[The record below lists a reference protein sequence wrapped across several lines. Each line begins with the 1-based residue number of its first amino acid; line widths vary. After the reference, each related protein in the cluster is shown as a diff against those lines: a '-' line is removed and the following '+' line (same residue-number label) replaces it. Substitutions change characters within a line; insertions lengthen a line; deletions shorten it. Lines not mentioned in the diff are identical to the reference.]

1 MSLII
6 RGLATALPCHS
17 ISQEQAAAAVSTFFC
32 QTDEQAQRL
41 PALFGRAG
49 INSRYSVLLN
59 GPPGELNWQTFYPPS
74 TGPHDRGPKTSR
86 RMEAYRHEAPAL
98 AFRAASRALEESSV
112 TAKEIDHLITVS
124 CTGFFAPGID
134 IQLIKRLRLFPTV
147 QRTHVGFMG
156 CHGALNGLQI
166 ASALT
171 AADPKA
177 RVLMCAVELCTLHLH
192 YGWNA
197 QSVVPHALFADGAA
211 ALVATS
217 TSPPAPP
224 RFGKGEGQ
232 GWTLAATG
240 SCLFPDS
247 EHGMTW
253 NIGDHG
259 FEMTLS
265 ADVPDLLLGHLRPWM
280 DRWLN
285 DNQLTVAKIGSW
297 AVHPGGPRILSAVG
311 ACLGIKSSA
320 LDVSTEVLSECG
332 NMSSP
337 TILFILHRL
346 REQDAARPCV
356 VVAFGPGLVAEAA
369 LFR

>member
-1 MSLII
+1 MSLVI
-6 RGLATALPCHS
+6 RGLATALPRHS

-59 GPPGELNWQTFYPPS
+59 GPPGELNWQTFYAPS

-86 RMEAYRHEAPAL
+86 RMEAYRNEAPTL
-98 AFRAASRALEESSV
+98 AFRAASRSLEESSF

-134 IQLIKRLRLFPTV
+134 IQLIKGLGLPPTI
-147 QRTHVGFMG
+147 QRTHIGFMG
-156 CHGALNGLQI
+156 CHGALNGLQV

-171 AADPKA
+171 SADPMA
-177 RVLMCAVELCTLHLH
+177 RVLLCAVELCSLHLH
-192 YGWNA
+192 YGWNP
-197 QSVVPHALFADGAA
+197 QSLVPHALFADGAA

-217 TSPPAPP
+217 DEKPTK
-224 RFGKGEGQ
+224 RD
-232 GWTLAATG
+232 WTLATTG
-240 SCLFPDS
+240 SCLFPNS

-265 ADVPDLLLGHLRPWM
+265 ADVPDLLLRNLRPWM
-280 DRWLN
+280 DSWLN
-285 DNQLTVAKIGSW
+285 ENQLAIAKIGSW

-320 LDVSTEVLSECG
+320 LDASADVLSRCG

-337 TILFILHRL
+337 TILFILERL
-346 REQDAARPCV
+346 RKQEAARPCV
-356 VVAFGPGLVAEAA
+356 AVAFGPGLVAEAA

>member
-1 MSLII
+1 MSLVI
-6 RGLATALPCHS
+6 RGLGTALPRHALT
-17 ISQEQAAAAVSTFFC
+17 QDEAAAAIRTFFC
-32 QTDEQAQRL
+32 QTEEQAQRL

-49 INSRYSVLLN
+49 IKSRSSVLLN

-74 TGPHDRGPKTSR
+74 TGPHDHGPKTSQ
-86 RMEAYRHEAPAL
+86 RMEAYRQEAPSL
-98 AFRAASRALEESSV
+98 AFRAASRALEESSF

-134 IQLIKRLRLFPTV
+134 IQLIKGLGLPPTI

-156 CHGALNGLQI
+156 CHGALNGLQV

-171 AADPKA
+171 TADPKA
-177 RVLMCAVELCTLHLH
+177 RVLLSAVELCSLHLH
-192 YGWNA
+192 YGWDP

-211 ALVATS
+211 ALIATS
-217 TSPPAPP
+217 DES
-224 RFGKGEGQ
+224 RLRLNELSD
-232 GWTLAATG
+232 WTLAATG

-265 ADVPDLLLGHLRPWM
+265 ADVPDLLLRHLRPWVES
-280 DRWLN
+280 WLKEN
-285 DNQLTVAKIGSW
+285 DLAIAKVGSW

-311 ACLGIKSSA
+311 GSMGLTSAA
-320 LDVSTEVLSECG
+320 LDTSAEVLSNCG

-337 TILFILHRL
+337 TVLFILERL
-346 REQDAARPCV
+346 RSQGAPRPCV
-356 VVAFGPGLVAEAA
+356 AMAFGPGLVAEAA

>member
-1 MSLII
+1 MSLVI
-6 RGLATALPCHS
+6 RGLATALPRHS

-32 QTDEQAQRL
+32 QTEEQAQRL
-41 PALFGRAG
+41 PVLFGRAG

-98 AFRAASRALEESSV
+98 AFRAASQALEESSV

-134 IQLIKRLRLFPTV
+134 IQLVKRLGLPPTV

-156 CHGALNGLQI
+156 CHGALNGLQV

-177 RVLMCAVELCTLHLH
+177 LVLMCAVELCTLHLH

-217 TSPPAPP
+217 DDRPTK
-224 RFGKGEGQ
+224 RD
-232 GWTLAATG
+232 WTVAATG

-253 NIGDHG
+253 SIGDHG

-265 ADVPDLLLGHLRPWM
+265 ADVPDLLLSHLRSWM

-285 DNQLTVAKIGSW
+285 DNQLTVGKIGSW

-311 ACLGIKSSA
+311 ACLGIHSSA

-346 REQDAARPCV
+346 RKQHAVRPCV
-356 VVAFGPGLVAEAA
+356 AVAFGPGLVAEAA